1 MRIRKGGPG
10 EGKSQQE
17 NEKKRPKKTG
27 QLKCLKARNTSTT
40 EMGQYRPP
48 NRTLNSDYMVARNE
62 RILVT
67 GSSGFI
73 GTKVVGTLLD
83 YGFTNICCFV
93 RRCSELS
100 RLEETLQQFNVES
113 EVEIVTGDLLSP
125 TDCRKAATGASIIY
139 HLAAGMEKSFAGAFM
154 NSALATRNL
163 MDAFLR
169 VGKPKRFVNV
179 SSFAVYSNLA
189 LKRGAVLDENC
200 PLEDAPQERFD
211 AYGFGKLKQEELVK
225 EYGEVHSLPYV
236 ILRPGYVFGPGKRE
250 LNGRVGTS
258 AFGLLIQ
265 VNGSQ
270 PLPLTFVDNCAE
282 AVVLAG
288 LKAGIDGEIFN
299 VVDDELMTGRQFLK
313 AYRKK
318 AKSFVSIRLPYLA
331 GYTMCL
337 LWEQYSKWSKNQVP
351 PAFNRRRC
359 AAEWKGNRYSNQKLK
374 EWLGWRPR
382 VSMEQA
388 MALFLSQFEANG
400 DSQEKTTEDRGWTA
414 GNL

>member
-1 MRIRKGGPG
+1 MSSEFTALPG
-10 EGKSQQE
+10 
-17 NEKKRPKKTG
+17 
-27 QLKCLKARNTSTT
+27 
-40 EMGQYRPP
+40 
-48 NRTLNSDYMVARNE
+48 D

-67 GSSGFI
+67 GSNGFI
-73 GTKVVGTLLD
+73 GSKVVEKLLE
-83 YGFTNICCFV
+83 YGFANIRCFA
-93 RRCSELS
+93 RPSSKLG
-100 RLEETLQQFNVES
+100 RLESALRRFEPGRNIEL
-113 EVEIVTGDLLSP
+113 ITGDLLSP
-125 TDCRKAATGASIIY
+125 TDCRKAAEGVSVIY

-169 VGKPKRFVNV
+169 FAKPKRFVNV

-189 LKRGAVLDENC
+189 LKRGALLDENC

-225 EYGEVHSLPYV
+225 EYGEVHNLPYV

-258 AFGLLIQ
+258 AFGLFMQ

-270 PLPLTFVDNCAE
+270 ALPLVFVDNCAE

-299 VVDDELMTGRQFLK
+299 VVDDELPTGQQFLK
-313 AYRKK
+313 AYKRR
-318 AKSFVSIRLPYLA
+318 AKSFVSIRVPYIV
-331 GYTMCL
+331 GYAMSL
-337 LWEQYSKWSKNQVP
+337 LWEKYAEWSKNQLP

-374 EWLGWRPR
+374 ERLGWSPR
-382 VSMEQA
+382 VNMADA
-388 MALFLSQFEANG
+388 MTAFLSQFEPRT
-400 DSQEKTTEDRGWTA
+400 S
-414 GNL
+414 